1 MPLLLVTGFPS
12 CGKSAICER
21 ILAFFADQN
30 PGGELQLHIV
40 SDRTNESNFS
50 PLIYGDP
57 KKEKQLRSALR
68 AKVQRLLH
76 RKSLVICDSTN
87 HIKGYRYE
95 LFCLAKNTQTRYAVL
110 HCKASPAT
118 CKWLNGQRTDNE
130 RYPDE
135 ILSNLFNQF
144 ETPDQKNRWDA
155 PLFEIQIGRESAE
168 STEEKDELGEFDECI
183 NYDLLTDNEQKE
195 EIDEAKMPRNINLPF
210 EQLHA
215 ILIKGKELSANKC
228 MKVQIPMVSSA
239 FLVSLDQ
246 QTQEILDRL
255 LVLQS
260 HATDGDELRV
270 FDGETGQRNTVTF
283 HHRLRSL
290 PQLSRLRQQFIAFMK
305 THPIDDFDRIGP
317 LFTDYLNSNSH

>member
-21 ILAFFADQN
+21 ILAFFEDQN

-40 SDRTNESNFS
+40 SDRNNESDFS

-110 HCKASPAT
+110 HCKASPST
-118 CKWLNGQRTDNE
+118 CKWLNEQRTDNE

-135 ILSNLFNQF
+135 ILSNLFKQF

-155 PLFEIQIGRESAE
+155 PLFEVQIGRE
-168 STEEKDELGEFDECI
+168 STEEKDELGGFGSIAEGTNCA
-183 NYDLLTDNEQKE
+183 LLTERTE
-195 EIDEAKMPRNINLPF
+195 EIDETKMPRNINLPF

-239 FLVSLDQ
+239 FLVALDQ
-246 QTQEILDRL
+246 QTQHILDRL
-255 LVLQS
+255 LALQS

-283 HHRLRSL
+283 HQRLRSL
-290 PQLSRLRQQFIAFMK
+290 AQLSRLRQQFIAYMK